1 MSHSIEQ
8 SSSGV
13 RSTSR
18 RKERKPVVMSIKQH
32 VNVGTIGHID
42 HGKTTLTA
50 ALTQVT
56 ALLYGGNARRFDEI
70 DNAPEER
77 ARGITINASHV
88 EYGSPSRHYAH
99 IDCPGHADYVK
110 NMITGASQMDG
121 AILLV
126 DGSQG
131 LALQTREHVVLARQV
146 GVQHLVVFV
155 NKVDVADPDLLDLVE
170 LEVREML
177 THYGYRDVPFVRGS
191 ALQALRAAEQGKRE
205 DPFVRGI
212 AELVQALDQHVPVP
226 ERDLQAPFLMP
237 IEGVCTIPGR
247 GTVVT
252 GRVERG
258 VLKLQDEVE
267 LVGRSAEARVVVVT
281 GIQEFH
287 RDAQEAVAGHNVGLL
302 LRGMGRDEVVRGQ
315 TLIARG
321 SVTAR
326 RQGRAEV
333 FLLSANEGGRKT
345 PCHSGYTPQ
354 FYFGAS
360 DVPGKLVFADRLLGP
375 GERAEVEFELG
386 HAVAL
391 EVGMRFAMREGGR
404 TVGAGIVSRVS

>member
-1 MSHSIEQ
+1 MSQ
-8 SSSGV
+8 
-13 RSTSR
+13 
-18 RKERKPVVMSIKQH
+18 KPH
-32 VNVGTIGHID
+32 VNVGTIGHVD

-56 ALLYGGNARRFDEI
+56 ALLYGGRARRFDEI

-77 ARGITINASHV
+77 ERGITINTSHV
-88 EYGSPSRHYAH
+88 EYESPLRHYAH

-126 DGSQG
+126 DGTQG
-131 LALQTREHVVLARQV
+131 IGTQTREHVVLARQV
-146 GVQHLVVFV
+146 GVCHLVVFV
-155 NKVDVADPDLLDLVE
+155 NKLDVADLELIELVE

-177 THYGYRDVPFVRGS
+177 AQHGFASAVVVRGS
-191 ALQALRAAEQGKRE
+191 ALQALLAAERGERD

-212 AELVQALDQHVPVP
+212 AELVRALDEQIPLP
-226 ERDLQAPFLMP
+226 ERNLTAPFLMP

-258 VLKLQDEVE
+258 VLRVQSEVE
-267 LVGRSAEARVVVVT
+267 LVGRSAEARTVIVT

-287 RDAQEAVAGHNVGLL
+287 RDVPEAVAGHNVGLL
-302 LRGMGRDEVVRGQ
+302 LRGLGRDEVVRGQ

-321 SVTAR
+321 SVAAHR
-326 RQGRAEV
+326 SGSAEIV
-333 FLLSANEGGRKT
+333 LLSTGEGGRKSA
-345 PCHSGYTPQ
+345 CGDGYTPQ

-360 DVPGKLVFADRLLGP
+360 DVPGKLVLGDRLLGP
-375 GERAEVEFELG
+375 GDRAEVEFELG

-391 EVGMRFAMREGGR
+391 EAGMRFAMREGGR
-404 TVGAGIVSRVS
+404 TVGAGIVSRVT

>member
-1 MSHSIEQ
+1 MFQ
-8 SSSGV
+8 
-13 RSTSR
+13 
-18 RKERKPVVMSIKQH
+18 KPH
-32 VNVGTIGHID
+32 VNVGTIGHVD

-56 ALLYGGNARRFDEI
+56 ALLYGGRARKFDEI

-77 ARGITINASHV
+77 ERGITINTSHV
-88 EYGSPSRHYAH
+88 EYESPLRHYAH

-131 LALQTREHVVLARQV
+131 IAPQTREHVVLARQV
-146 GVQHLVVFV
+146 GVSHLVVFV
-155 NKVDVADPDLLDLVE
+155 NKMDVADPELIELVE
-170 LEVREML
+170 LEVQEML
-177 THYGYRDVPFVRGS
+177 AQYGFANTPVVRGS
-191 ALQALRAAEQGKRE
+191 ALQALRAAERGDRD
-205 DPFVRGI
+205 DPFVQAI
-212 AELVQALDQHVPVP
+212 AALVRALDERVPVP
-226 ERDLQAPFLMP
+226 ERNLTAPFLMP

-252 GRVERG
+252 GRIERG
-258 VLKLQDEVE
+258 VLHLQDEVE
-267 LVGRSAEARVVVVT
+267 LVGRADSARAVVVT

-287 RDAQEAVAGHNVGLL
+287 KDVPEAVAGHNVGLL
-302 LRGMGRDEVVRGQ
+302 LRGVGRDEVVRGQ

-321 SVTAR
+321 SVAAR
-326 RQGRAEV
+326 RSGCAEI
-333 FLLSANEGGRKT
+333 FLLAASEGGRKT
-345 PCHSGYTPQ
+345 PCSSGYTPQ

-360 DVPGKLVFADRLLGP
+360 DVPGKLILGDRLLGP

-391 EVGMRFAMREGGR
+391 EAGMRFAMREGGR
-404 TVGAGIVSRVS
+404 TVGAGIVSRVT

>member
-1 MSHSIEQ
+1 MS
-8 SSSGV
+8 
-13 RSTSR
+13 
-18 RKERKPVVMSIKQH
+18 MKQH
-32 VNVGTIGHID
+32 VNVGTIGHVD
-42 HGKTTLTA
+42 HGKTTLTT

-56 ALLYGGNARRFDEI
+56 ALLYGGRARRFDEI

-77 ARGITINASHV
+77 ERGITINTSHV
-88 EYGSPSRHYAH
+88 EYESPLRHYAH

-131 LALQTREHVVLARQV
+131 IAPQTREHVVLARQV
-146 GVQHLVVFV
+146 GVSHLVVFV
-155 NKVDVADPDLLDLVE
+155 NKLDVADPELIELVE

-177 THYGYRDVPFVRGS
+177 AQYGFSDSAVVRGS
-191 ALQALRAAEQGKRE
+191 ALQAVRAAERGERN
-205 DPFVRGI
+205 DPFVKGI
-212 AELVQALDQHVPVP
+212 AELVRALDERIPLP
-226 ERDLQAPFLMP
+226 ERDLTSPFLMP

-252 GRVERG
+252 GRIERG
-258 VLKLQDEVE
+258 VLRLQDEVE
-267 LVGRSAEARVVVVT
+267 LVGRTDAARSVVVI

-287 RDAQEAVAGHNVGLL
+287 KDVRDAVAGHNVGLL
-302 LRGMGRDEVVRGQ
+302 LRGVGRNEVVRGQ

-321 SVTAR
+321 SVTAHR
-326 RQGRAEV
+326 SGSAAI
-333 FLLSANEGGRKT
+333 FLLSASEGGRRT
-345 PCHSGYTPQ
+345 PCRTGYTPQ

-360 DVPGKLVFADRLLGP
+360 DVPGKLILRDPSLGP

-386 HAVAL
+386 HAIAL
-391 EVGMRFAMREGGR
+391 EAGMRFAMREGGR
-404 TVGAGIVSRVS
+404 TVGAGIVSRVT

>member
-1 MSHSIEQ
+1 MFQ
-8 SSSGV
+8 
-13 RSTSR
+13 
-18 RKERKPVVMSIKQH
+18 KQH
-32 VNVGTIGHID
+32 VNVGTIGHVD

-56 ALLYGGNARRFDEI
+56 ALLYGGRARRFDEI

-77 ARGITINASHV
+77 ERGITINTSHV
-88 EYGSPSRHYAH
+88 EYESPLRHYAH

-131 LALQTREHVVLARQV
+131 IAPQTREHVVLARQV
-146 GVQHLVVFV
+146 GVSRLVVFV
-155 NKVDVADPDLLDLVE
+155 NKMDLADPELIELVE

-177 THYGYRDVPFVRGS
+177 AQYGFSDVAVVRGS
-191 ALQALRAAEQGKRE
+191 ALRALRAAERGEQG
-205 DPFVRGI
+205 DPFLLGI
-212 AELVQALDQHVPVP
+212 AELVRALDEHIPAP
-226 ERDLQAPFLMP
+226 ERDLSSPFLMP
-237 IEGVCTIPGR
+237 IEGVCTISGR

-258 VLKLQDEVE
+258 VLRLQQEVE
-267 LVGRSAEARVVVVT
+267 LVGRSDASRAVVVT

-287 RDAQEAVAGHNVGLL
+287 KDVLEAVAGHNVGLL
-302 LRGMGRDEVVRGQ
+302 LRGVGRDEVMRGQ

-321 SVTAR
+321 SVTAHR
-326 RQGRAEV
+326 TGCAEI
-333 FLLSANEGGRKT
+333 FLLSASEGGRKT
-345 PCHSGYTPQ
+345 PCGTGYTPQ

-360 DVPGKLVFADRLLGP
+360 DVPGKLILQDRLLGP
-375 GERAEVEFELG
+375 GDRAEVDFELG
-386 HAVAL
+386 QPVAL
-391 EVGMRFAMREGGR
+391 EAGMRFAMREGGR
-404 TVGAGIVSRVS
+404 TVGAGIVSRVT

>member
-1 MSHSIEQ
+1 
-8 SSSGV
+8 
-13 RSTSR
+13 
-18 RKERKPVVMSIKQH
+18 MSIKQH
-32 VNVGTIGHID
+32 INVGTIGHVD

-56 ALLYGGNARRFDEI
+56 ALLYGGKARRFDEI

-88 EYGSPSRHYAH
+88 EYESPGRHYAH

-131 LALQTREHVVLARQV
+131 LAPQTREHVVLARQV
-146 GVQHLVVFV
+146 GVVHLVVFV
-155 NKVDVADPDLLDLVE
+155 NKVDVADPELLELVE

-177 THYGYRDVPFVRGS
+177 QTYGFSGTPFVRGS
-191 ALQALRAAEQGKRE
+191 ALQALKAAERGDRE
-205 DPFVRGI
+205 DPYLRGI
-212 AELVQALDQHVPVP
+212 AELVKTLDEHVPVP
-226 ERDLQAPFLMP
+226 ERDLTAPFLMP

-247 GTVVT
+247 GTIVT

-258 VLKLQDEVE
+258 VLRLGQEVE
-267 LVGRSAEARVVVVT
+267 VVGRVDTAREVVVT

-287 RDAQEAVAGHNVGLL
+287 RDVPEAVAGHNVGLL
-302 LRGMGRDEVVRGQ
+302 LRGVGRDEVVRGQ
-315 TLIARG
+315 TLTLRG
-321 SVTAR
+321 SVGAHR
-326 RQGRAEV
+326 KGRAQI
-333 FLLSANEGGRKT
+333 FLLSTAEGGRKT
-345 PCHSGYTPQ
+345 PCGSGYTPQ

-360 DVPGKLVFADRLLGP
+360 DVPGKLLLAERVLGP

-391 EVGMRFAMREGGR
+391 EAGMRFAMREGGR
-404 TVGAGIVSRVS
+404 TVGAGIVSRVA

>member
-1 MSHSIEQ
+1 MFQ
-8 SSSGV
+8 
-13 RSTSR
+13 
-18 RKERKPVVMSIKQH
+18 KQH
-32 VNVGTIGHID
+32 VNVGTIGHVD

-56 ALLYGGNARRFDEI
+56 ALLYGGRARRFDEI

-77 ARGITINASHV
+77 ERGITINTSHV
-88 EYGSPSRHYAH
+88 EYESPLRHYAH

-131 LALQTREHVVLARQV
+131 IAQQTREHVVLARQV
-146 GVQHLVVFV
+146 GVSRLVVFV
-155 NKVDVADPDLLDLVE
+155 NKLDVADPELIELVE

-177 THYGYRDVPFVRGS
+177 AQYGFSDVAVVRGS
-191 ALQALRAAEQGKRE
+191 ALQALNAAERGER
-205 DPFVRGI
+205 DNPFVLGI
-212 AELVQALDQHVPVP
+212 AELVRALDEHIPVP
-226 ERDLQAPFLMP
+226 ERDLTSPFLMP
-237 IEGVCTIPGR
+237 IEGVCTISGR

-258 VLKLQDEVE
+258 VLRLQQEVE
-267 LVGRSAEARVVVVT
+267 LVGRSDASRAVIVT

-287 RDAQEAVAGHNVGLL
+287 RDVFEAVAGHNVGLL
-302 LRGMGRDEVVRGQ
+302 LRGVGRDEVVRGQ

-321 SVTAR
+321 SVAAHRT
-326 RQGRAEV
+326 GRAEI
-333 FLLSANEGGRKT
+333 FLLSASEGGRKT
-345 PCHSGYTPQ
+345 PCGTGYTPQ

-360 DVPGKLVFADRLLGP
+360 DVPGKLILQDRLLGP
-375 GERAEVEFELG
+375 GERAEVDFELG
-386 HAVAL
+386 QSVAL
-391 EVGMRFAMREGGR
+391 EAGMRFAMREGGR
-404 TVGAGIVSRVS
+404 TVGAGVVSRVT

>member
-1 MSHSIEQ
+1 MS
-8 SSSGV
+8 
-13 RSTSR
+13 T
-18 RKERKPVVMSIKQH
+18 KQH
-32 VNVGTIGHID
+32 INVGTIGHVD

-56 ALLYGGNARRFDEI
+56 ALLYGGRARRFDEI
-70 DNAPEER
+70 DSAPEEK

-88 EYGSPSRHYAH
+88 EYESPVRHYAH

-131 LALQTREHVVLARQV
+131 LAEQTREHVVLDRQV
-146 GVQHLVVFV
+146 GVRHLVVFV
-155 NKVDVADPDLLDLVE
+155 NKVDVADPELLDLVE

-177 THYGYRDVPFVRGS
+177 QKYEYCAVPFVRGS
-191 ALQALRAAEQGKRE
+191 ALEALRAAERGERE
-205 DPFVRGI
+205 NPYVRGI
-212 AELVQALDQHVPVP
+212 EDLVRALDEHVPVP
-226 ERDLQAPFLMP
+226 ERDLEAPFLMP
-237 IEGVCTIPGR
+237 IEGVCTITGR

-258 VLKLQDEVE
+258 VLELGAAVEV
-267 LVGRSAEARVVVVT
+267 VGRGDVAREVVVT
-281 GIQEFH
+281 GVQEFH
-287 RDAQEAVAGHNVGLL
+287 RDVPKALAGHNVGLL

-315 TLIARG
+315 TLIAQG
-321 SVTAR
+321 SVRAHR
-326 RQGRAEV
+326 AGSAEV
-333 FLLSANEGGRKT
+333 FLLSTAEGGRST
-345 PCHSGYTPQ
+345 PCASGYTPQ

-360 DVPGKLVFADRLLGP
+360 DVPGKLLLAERVLAP
-375 GERAEVEFELG
+375 GDRAEVEFELG

-391 EVGMRFAMREGGR
+391 EAGMRFAMREGGR

>member
-1 MSHSIEQ
+1 
-8 SSSGV
+8 
-13 RSTSR
+13 
-18 RKERKPVVMSIKQH
+18 MSIKQH
-32 VNVGTIGHID
+32 INVGTIGHID

-56 ALLYGGNARRFDEI
+56 ALLYGGRARRFDEI

-88 EYGSPSRHYAH
+88 EYESQHRHYAH

-131 LALQTREHVVLARQV
+131 LQQQTREHVVLARQV

-155 NKVDVADPDLLDLVE
+155 NKVDVADPELLDLVE

-177 THYGYRDVPFVRGS
+177 QTYGFHEVACVRGS
-191 ALQALRAAEQGKRE
+191 ALQALRAAERGDRE
-205 DPFVRGI
+205 DAYVQGI
-212 AELVQALDQHVPVP
+212 AQLVQTLDERVPTP
-226 ERDLQAPFLMP
+226 ERDLTSPFLMP

-252 GRVERG
+252 GRIERG
-258 VLKLQDEVE
+258 VLTLGQEVE
-267 LVGRSAEARVVVVT
+267 LVGRSEQAREVVVT

-287 RDAQEAVAGHNVGLL
+287 RDVPEAVAGHNVGLL
-302 LRGMGRDEVVRGQ
+302 LRGVGRDEVVRGQ

-321 SVTAR
+321 SVVAHTRGSA
-326 RQGRAEV
+326 QL
-333 FLLSANEGGRKT
+333 FLLSASEGGRKT
-345 PCHSGYTPQ
+345 PCGSGYTPQ
-354 FYFGAS
+354 FYFGAT
-360 DVPGKLVFADRLLGP
+360 DVPGKLLLAERVLAP
-375 GERAEVEFELG
+375 GDRAEVEFELG

-391 EVGMRFAMREGGR
+391 EAGMRFAMREGGR
-404 TVGAGIVSRVS
+404 TVGAGIVSRVI

>member
-1 MSHSIEQ
+1 MFS
-8 SSSGV
+8 
-13 RSTSR
+13 
-18 RKERKPVVMSIKQH
+18 KQH
-32 VNVGTIGHID
+32 INVGTIGHVD

-56 ALLYGGNARRFDEI
+56 ALLYGGRARRFDEI
-70 DNAPEER
+70 DSAPEEK

-88 EYGSPSRHYAH
+88 EYESPVRHYAH

-131 LALQTREHVVLARQV
+131 LAEQTREHVVLARQV
-146 GVQHLVVFV
+146 GVRHLCVFV
-155 NKVDVADPDLLDLVE
+155 NKVDVADPELLDLVE

-177 THYGYRDVPFVRGS
+177 QKYGYHDVPFVRGS
-191 ALQALRAAEQGKRE
+191 ALEALRGAERGERE
-205 DPFVRGI
+205 NPYVRGI
-212 AELVQALDQHVPVP
+212 ADLVHALDEHVPLP
-226 ERDLQAPFLMP
+226 ERDLESPFLMP
-237 IEGVCTIPGR
+237 IEGVCTIAGR

-258 VLKLQDEVE
+258 VLELGATVE
-267 LVGRSAEARVVVVT
+267 LVGRNELGRDVVVT

-287 RDAQEAVAGHNVGLL
+287 RDVPKAVAGHNVGLL
-302 LRGMGRDEVVRGQ
+302 LRGTGRDEVVRGQ

-321 SVTAR
+321 SVAAHRT
-326 RQGRAEV
+326 GSAEV
-333 FLLSANEGGRKT
+333 FLLSTAEGGRKT
-345 PCHSGYTPQ
+345 PCASGYTPQ

-360 DVPGKLVFADRLLGP
+360 DVPGKLLLAERVLAP
-375 GERAEVEFELG
+375 GDRAEVDFELG

-391 EVGMRFAMREGGR
+391 EAGMRFAMREGGR
-404 TVGAGIVSRVS
+404 TVGAGIVSRVT

>member
-1 MSHSIEQ
+1 MFSKDHI
-8 SSSGV
+8 
-13 RSTSR
+13 
-18 RKERKPVVMSIKQH
+18 
-32 VNVGTIGHID
+32 NVGTIGHVD

-56 ALLYGGNARRFDEI
+56 ALLYGGRARAFDEI
-70 DNAPEER
+70 DSAPEER
-77 ARGITINASHV
+77 ARGITINTSHV
-88 EYGSPSRHYAH
+88 EYESPSRHYAH

-131 LALQTREHVVLARQV
+131 IAEQTREHVLLARQV
-146 GVQHLVVFV
+146 GVRHLVVFI
-155 NKVDVADPDLLDLVE
+155 NKLDVADPELLELVE
-170 LEVREML
+170 LETRDL
-177 THYGYRDVPFVRGS
+177 LARYGFENVAVLRGS
-191 ALQALRAAEQGKRE
+191 ALLALRAAERGER
-205 DPFVRGI
+205 DDAFVQGI
-212 AELVQALDQHVPVP
+212 ARLVQALDEQIPLP
-226 ERDLQAPFLMP
+226 ARDLSAPFLMP

-258 VLKLQDEVE
+258 VLRMGDEVE
-267 LVGRSAEARVVVVT
+267 LVGRDEAARAVIVT

-287 RDAQEAVAGHNVGLL
+287 KDVPEAAAGHNVGLL
-302 LRGMGRDEVVRGQ
+302 LRGLGRDDVVRGQ

-321 SVTAR
+321 SVAAHR
-326 RQGRAEV
+326 SGRAEI
-333 FLLSANEGGRKT
+333 LLLGTAEGGRKT
-345 PCHSGYTPQ
+345 AFSSGYTPQ

-360 DVPGKLVFADRLLGP
+360 DVPGKLLTERPLGP
-375 GERAEVEFELG
+375 GERAEVDFELG
-386 HAVAL
+386 HPIAL

-404 TVGAGIVSRVS
+404 TVGAGIVSHVA